1 MYFIGKFVSMKTI
14 LKNYFFFLLSA
25 VLFYSCSN
33 GNTAFYNTVLNDFDS
48 SSYYVALNIKSPDY
62 KGRVII
68 ENDDL
73 YKYLNKTKGLDKI
86 RYHSMMQK
94 ILTHRRYLKVDDK
107 DLLGWKFIEVP
118 QVNSVIFSAN
128 KGVNSFIAQYFNGV
142 VLNAGLSYDEIHAVI
157 NQLFYWGIPIRVDPV
172 SHQLLLDN

>member
-1 MYFIGKFVSMKTI
+1 VKTN
-14 LKNYFFFLLSA
+14 LKNYFFFLLLA
-25 VLFYSCSN
+25 VLFCSCSN

-68 ENDDL
+68 ENNDL
-73 YKYLNKTKGLDKI
+73 YHYLNQTKGVDKI
-86 RYHSMMQK
+86 KYHSMMQK
-94 ILTHRRYLKVDDK
+94 ILTHRRYLKVDDR
-107 DLLGWKFIEVP
+107 DLLRWKFIKVT
-118 QVNSVIFSAN
+118 QVNSVIFNAN

-142 VLNAGLSYDEIHAVI
+142 VLNAGLSYDEIYSVI
-157 NQLFYWGIPIRVDPV
+157 NQLFYWGIPIRVDPI

>member
-1 MYFIGKFVSMKTI
+1 MKTI
-14 LKNYFFFLLSA
+14 LKNSLFFLLSA
-25 VLFYSCSN
+25 VLFNSCNN

-48 SSYYVALNIKSPDY
+48 SSYYVAFNIKSPDY

-73 YKYLNKTKGLDKI
+73 YYFLNKTKGVDKSS
-86 RYHSMMQK
+86 YHSLMQK
-94 ILTHRRYLKVDDK
+94 ILTHRRNLKVDEK
-107 DLLGWKFIEVP
+107 DLAKWKFIEVP
-118 QVNSVIFSAN
+118 LVSSVIFNAN
-128 KGVNSFIAQYFNGV
+128 KGVNSFIAQYFDGV

-157 NQLFYWGIPIRVDPV
+157 NQLFYWGIPIRVDPA